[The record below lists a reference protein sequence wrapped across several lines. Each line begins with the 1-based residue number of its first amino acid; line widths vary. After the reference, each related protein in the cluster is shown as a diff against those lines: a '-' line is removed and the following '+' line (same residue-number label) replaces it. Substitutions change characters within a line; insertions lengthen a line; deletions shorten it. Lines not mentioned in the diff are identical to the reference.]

1 MSIAVVNSHQN
12 AILYIEKTS
21 RNRYI
26 TCLIHIACTISGA
39 IAKDCLR
46 PRQENFLHDDAFLF
60 NEFNFF
66 QAREIDLL
74 NHIRTAIEIIGIGIL
89 IKKFEE
95 IKDGIKIKLLI
106 GIK

>member
-12 AILYIEKTS
+12 SILYIEKTYW
-21 RNRYI
+21 NRYI
-26 TCLIHIACTISGA
+26 TCFIHVACTISWA

-60 NEFNFF
+60 KEFNFF

-74 NHIRTAIEIIGIGIL
+74 NHIRTAIEIIGTGIL

>member
-1 MSIAVVNSHQN
+1 MSIAIVNSHQN
-12 AILYIEKTS
+12 SILYIEKTS
-21 RNRYI
+21 WNRYI
-26 TCLIHIACTISGA
+26 TCLIRIACTISWA

-46 PRQENFLHDDAFLF
+46 PRQENFLNNDAFRF

-66 QAREIDLL
+66 QAQEIDLW
-74 NHIRTAIEIIGIGIL
+74 NHIRTAIEIIGTGIL

-106 GIK
+106 EIK